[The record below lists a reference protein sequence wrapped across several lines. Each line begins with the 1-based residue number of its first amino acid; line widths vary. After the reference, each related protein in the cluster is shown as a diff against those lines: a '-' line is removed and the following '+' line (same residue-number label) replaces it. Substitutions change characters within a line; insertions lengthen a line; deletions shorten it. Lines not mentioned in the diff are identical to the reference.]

1 MNFYGE
7 NKQNVRTVSK
17 VINKIFEK
25 NLPILNIGDR
35 MGVTGYLDFI
45 KGEEITSP
53 VMKGRDIYGRKF
65 FVIKVIINN
74 IICMQTFFQRYNDI
88 VELWMGASVGGYN
101 SLLETVGGMKYCQVE
116 LLKDIIEGKK
126 VKFKEAHR
134 PNCSLSSSLGT
145 LSNPVLNKNI
155 ILYDEKKWN
164 AANTIKNCWEK
175 SRYDPAY
182 SMCRR
187 IISEKLENIRSDYH

>member
-134 PNCSLSSSLGT
+134 PNCLLSSSLGT